1 MLLIELSWFTHPKNI
16 VLVTEVGE
24 SITSNVVYL
33 EVLLALKLIDDATAT
48 SFAYENLSI
57 KFEDLVDLISTVQ
70 LAGKQWI

>member
-1 MLLIELSWFTHPKNI
+1 MLHMELSWFTHPKNI

-33 EVLLALKLIDDATAT
+33 EVLLALKSIDDATAT
-48 SFAYENLSI
+48 SFAYENPFI
-57 KFEDLVDLISTVQ
+57 KFEDLVDLNSTVK